1 MLTKTVEVRN
11 STGLHARPAACLAK
25 AAKKYSCK
33 VTLHYEGNDINATSM
48 MNIMRA
54 GIKGGKT
61 VEIRCDGDDENEAI
75 QTLTAL
81 FRDRFGEAEE
91 LTDIKK

>member
-1 MLTKTVEVRN
+1 
-11 STGLHARPAACLAK
+11 
-25 AAKKYSCK
+25 

-75 QTLTAL
+75 QTLTDL
-81 FRDRFGEAEE
+81 FRDRFGEAE
-91 LTDIKK
+91 

>member
-1 MLTKTVEVRN
+1 MLNKTVEVRN

-61 VEIRCDGDDENEAI
+61 VEIRCDGDDENEAR

-81 FRDRFGEAEE
+81 FRDRFGEAEQ
-91 LTDIKK
+91 LTDIKR